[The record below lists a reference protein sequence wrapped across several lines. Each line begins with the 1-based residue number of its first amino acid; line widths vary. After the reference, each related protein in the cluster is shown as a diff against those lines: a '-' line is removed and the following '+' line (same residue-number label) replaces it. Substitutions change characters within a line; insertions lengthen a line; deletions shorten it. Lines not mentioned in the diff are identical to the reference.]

1 MENNKINIAE
11 LLKDCPTGMEL
22 DCTMYED
29 CEFLNIDTSSDS
41 CSIRIKTPDGQISLN
56 KYGCYHNTDKAKC
69 VIFPKGKTTW
79 EDFVPPIKFEDGD
92 IVYFENKYG
101 NKNKYI
107 GIFRNIKGNYLHT
120 YIYFGVSSSSICF
133 SESSFH
139 VDIIRE
145 QRFATEEEKVK
156 LFNKIKEHGYTWNAE
171 TKTLEELVVPKFK
184 VGDKITD
191 GNISITIDYMNDE
204 CYYDIGRNNVTR
216 LFIKYQNDWEL
227 VPNKSVPKF
236 KVGDRIRHKDTGIY
250 CTLGEYSEGI
260 SAYYTNIGLSIT
272 YKDMEQWELVS
283 HEIEPK
289 FKVGDRIKTNEYEY
303 IIVEIKDGY
312 YLTECGNKIH
322 IKNQDYFKLVPNKF
336 DISTLTPFES
346 RVLVRDHESQ
356 IWKPAIFGGYIDNY
370 REQYRY
376 VVVGGSFYKY
386 LIPYEGNE
394 HLRGKTDDC
403 DEYYKVW

>member
-22 DCTMYED
+22 DCTIYEN
-29 CEFLNIDTSSDS
+29 CEFLNIDTSSDR

-120 YIYFGVSSSSICF
+120 YIFFGVSSSSICF

-191 GNISITIDYMNDE
+191 GEDSFTIDHMNNE
-204 CYYDIGRNNVTR
+204 CYYDIKVNTISR
-216 LFIKYQNDWEL
+216 LFIKYQDNWE
-227 VPNKSVPKF
+227 
-236 KVGDRIRHKDTGIY
+236 
-250 CTLGEYSEGI
+250 
-260 SAYYTNIGLSIT
+260 
-272 YKDMEQWELVS
+272 
-283 HEIEPK
+283 
-289 FKVGDRIKTNEYEY
+289 
-303 IIVEIKDGY
+303 
-312 YLTECGNKIH
+312 
-322 IKNQDYFKLVPNKF
+322 LVPNKF

-346 RVLVRDHESQ
+346 RVLVRDYNTN
-356 IWKPAIFGGYIDNY
+356 IWKPAIFGDYIDDY
-370 REQYRY
+370 REQFKY
-376 VVVGGSFYKY
+376 VVVGGTFYKY